1 MLFPRTD
8 RLSRT
13 LGAEPAN
20 HPPRFAFSMP
30 RFANPR
36 PRQPGRDLANP
47 RPPRL
52 RENEG
57 MPVKDEPRERPIIV
71 MLLSTCDNGAWQ
83 HAQLDWV
90 EEKRDG
96 AVEVIATQTDG
107 TQLALE
113 HTLIQPFVGEKFD
126 SEVFMR
132 AFGRIEKNPDLTL
145 PERLLDVIIPV
156 HAIPKGYDWDE
167 VGKDL
172 LNWLLANH
180 TAAPQEGQSSHLVS
194 VATASKNGPLA
205 LPITLRTMHLP
216 GMAGSCLIARDKIPG
231 DLEAIVEKALRTK
244 IPKLVATAADKRILL
259 LERDQIALGD
269 NEIYRQIVKLGS
281 AFPDLAR
288 INEIWIANTSI
299 LASEHWASF
308 TLIDGRGLVELL
320 IFENA
325 ALKSRRDD
333 RPQLGPPHREF

>member
-1 MLFPRTD
+1 
-8 RLSRT
+8 
-13 LGAEPAN
+13 
-20 HPPRFAFSMP
+20 
-30 RFANPR
+30 
-36 PRQPGRDLANP
+36 
-47 RPPRL
+47 
-52 RENEG
+52 
-57 MPVKDEPRERPIIV
+57 MPVKAEPKERPIIR
-71 MLLSTCDNGAWQ
+71 MLLSACDNGAWQ

-96 AVEVIATQTDG
+96 AVEVIATRKDDR
-107 TQLALE
+107 QLTLE

-132 AFGRIEKNPDLTL
+132 AFGRIEKNPALTL
-145 PERLLDVIIPV
+145 PERNLDVIIPV
-156 HAIPKGYDWDE
+156 HAIPKGYNWDE

-180 TAAPQEGQSSHLVS
+180 TAAPHEGQASHLVP
-194 VATASKNGPLA
+194 VTATSKNGPLA

-216 GMAGSCLIARDKIPG
+216 GMAGSCLIARDKMPG

-269 NEIYRQIVKLGS
+269 NEIYRQIVKLAH

-288 INEIWIANTSI
+288 IYEIWIANTSI

-308 TLIDGRGLVELL
+308 TLMDGRGRSQL
-320 IFENA
+320 
-325 ALKSRRDD
+325 ALRGVYPRS
-333 RPQLGPPHREF
+333 